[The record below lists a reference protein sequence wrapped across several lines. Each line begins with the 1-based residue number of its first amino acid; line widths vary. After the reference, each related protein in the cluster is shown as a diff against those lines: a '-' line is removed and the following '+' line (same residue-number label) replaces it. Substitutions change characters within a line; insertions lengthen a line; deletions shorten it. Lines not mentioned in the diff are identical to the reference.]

1 MLDTKISLRIKLSYS
16 ISPKF
21 SPKSLKELKMFYN
34 ESIKTKSDE
43 SLIVKMT
50 NRPYLS
56 NHREWFKLK
65 PLHLREQKME
75 IDLLAFKVIRER
87 NNTYRVLECEYEN
100 DDT

>member
-16 ISPKF
+16 I

-87 NNTYRVLECEYEN
+87 NKTYRVLECEYEN